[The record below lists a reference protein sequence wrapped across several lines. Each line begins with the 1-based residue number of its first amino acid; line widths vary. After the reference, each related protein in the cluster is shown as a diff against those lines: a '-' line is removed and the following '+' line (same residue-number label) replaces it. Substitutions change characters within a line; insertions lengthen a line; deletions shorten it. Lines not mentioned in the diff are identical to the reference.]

1 MEPEAR
7 YSLVGAVVLALVA
20 ALAAGVMWLAAS
32 GNQRDLRSYQVYF
45 MKQSLEGLDVRSDV
59 RMKGIRVGEV
69 KSLGFAR
76 GRAGTVEVVLGVDPT
91 APVLQSTRAVV
102 DRNIITGLAS
112 IRLVNLDD
120 HSPPL
125 APIGDHGVAVI
136 AEGSSQFQQFS
147 ETVGELAQ
155 RADVTLARLNDTLSP
170 ANVAAISETLENVRV
185 TTRESAGTLR
195 RIDANLAKAGAAAD
209 ALRETAMGAGRDFH
223 DLAVRYE
230 SLGDSA
236 GRSVLQMSASVDQ
249 LTSNLGALSRDAHG
263 FLFDT
268 GLELNATTQELRRS
282 TRKLGDAAQALGDPR
297 AVLLGPRP
305 SSLGPGEEPR

>member
-7 YSLVGAVVLALVA
+7 YPLVGAVVLALVA
-20 ALAAGVMWLAAS
+20 ALAAGVVWLAAS
-32 GNQRDLRSYQVYF
+32 GNQRDMRPYRVYF
-45 MKQSLEGLDVRSDV
+45 AKQSLEGLDVRSDV

-69 KSLGFAR
+69 KSLAFAR
-76 GRAGTVEVVLGVDPT
+76 DHAGTVEVMLGVEPT

-112 IRLVNLDD
+112 IRLVSLDD
-120 HSPPL
+120 HSPALTPT
-125 APIGDHGVAVI
+125 GDGAAVI

-155 RADVTLARLNDTLSP
+155 RADVTLARINDTLSRE
-170 ANVAAISETLENVRV
+170 NVAAISETLENVRV
-185 TTRESAGTLR
+185 ATRESTGTLR

-209 ALRETAMGAGRDFH
+209 ALRQTAAGAGRDFH

-236 GRSVLQMSASVDQ
+236 DRSVLQMSASVDQ
-249 LTSNLGALSRDAHG
+249 LTSSFTALSRDAHE

-268 GLELNATTQELRRS
+268 GLELHATAQELQRS
-282 TRKLGDAAQALGDPR
+282 GSAIGDAAQALSDPR
-297 AVLLGPRP
+297 AALLGPRP
-305 SSLGPGEEPR
+305 SSLGPGEERR